1 MGLIA
6 SIVTRPVGSL
16 VVCTSVAVLGLIS
29 LSYIPINLYPQT
41 RLPTLTITTELSD
54 SSPEEIETLIS
65 RKMEEALVGL
75 SGLRKISSSSRQGN
89 SRLVLEFQEDRD
101 PSESV
106 MEVRGRIRRLWP
118 SFPKD
123 TRFPIIN
130 HYNPSDEPLV
140 VMGITGAMSLAELS
154 HWVEH
159 TLKPQFSRIKGVAA
173 VQVAGSSFLEMK
185 VNCDA
190 GMLNAQRLSVHDVA
204 EAIKKGNAA
213 LHAGFIT
220 EGGKRFPIRTAGDLR
235 SVPDVANQPL
245 VVGEGG
251 AVVTVGDVAE
261 VEMVSEA
268 PREIS
273 RLSGKPLVS
282 LALYRTTD
290 SDMRRIWRLIQE
302 KIDEL
307 NKKETGIRI
316 EVIYSQAEVL
326 EESLARLKVIML
338 ASALTAGGT
347 LFLFLGTVSST
358 LIILAAIPFSMLVAL
373 LLMHIF
379 GLSLDLFSLSGLSL
393 SVGTVVDSGIIVIE
407 SISFRMG
414 YGRDPKAAIVA
425 GTEEISLP
433 ILFSTI
439 TTISVFLPLV
449 FVSQSVRSYFVG
461 LTWSVSLSMLASL
474 IAAMVLVPVL
484 FGFFGGR
491 RGNRFDLS
499 KYVDYPRHYDRVLS
513 FVVSHPKHV
522 VLATMVFLAVVG
534 FMATRLTYRQD
545 WGIAEQ
551 GFKVN
556 LVLEPGTSADRTLKE
571 AQMLEN
577 QILKLPKVRRV
588 YTRITEDQGRIMV
601 TLNKNSTS
609 ADAEECVK
617 AMRQSVPQQSHT
629 EYYFMPLGQGG
640 NLRTLTVIITG
651 PSVDRMVRYMH
662 EARSTFMTLPGVQTC
677 ALHQAN
683 PAPEVGFKVEYDRL
697 GSKGVRPADMAMDLR
712 SRLTG
717 PVATRITSGEEEIP
731 VRVKTK
737 QDPRVGL
744 KPLQQAYL
752 LNDQSDMLP
761 FTELTEPSL
770 NMVQREINRENR
782 IRAVTAS
789 VVLSP
794 EADPVQVAASIQA
807 SLAKIQLD
815 PGYTFKMGEEVE
827 EILRTK
833 REMLGTAFIG
843 LLLIYLVLVAG
854 TESFLQPLVIMTAAP
869 FAAGGVIL
877 SLTLSGYSVNLP
889 VYMGTIIL
897 CGLLAN
903 VNIVLVYA
911 IKDRLAAGAAAR
923 DAVIE
928 GARRRLRPI
937 LMTTMT
943 SVCASLPMLFD
954 RGIGSSTWV
963 PFALTLAS
971 GLTASAMFSLVLTPA
986 AYLELI
992 GIEERFRRV
1001 AAVIR
1006 SRLFER

>member
-1 MGLIA
+1 M
-6 SIVTRPVGSL
+6 
-16 VVCTSVAVLGLIS
+16 IS
-29 LSYIPINLYPQT
+29 LSFIPINLYPQT
-41 RLPTLTITTELSD
+41 RLPTLTITTELAD

-75 SGLRKISSSSRQGN
+75 PGLRKISSSSRQGT

-101 PSESV
+101 LSESV

-140 VMGITGAMSLAELS
+140 VMGITGAMSLHELS

-173 VQVAGSSFLEMK
+173 VQAAGSSFLEMK

-190 GMLNAQRLSVHDVA
+190 GMLNAQSLSVHDVA

-235 SVPDVANQPL
+235 SVPDVANQPV

-273 RLSGKPLVS
+273 RLNGKPLVS

-290 SDMRRIWRLIQE
+290 SDMRRIWLLIQE

-307 NKKETGIRI
+307 NKMETRIRI
-316 EVIYSQAEVL
+316 EVIYNQAEIL

-338 ASALTAGGT
+338 LAALTAGGT

-373 LLMHIF
+373 LLMQIF

-433 ILFSTI
+433 VLFSTI
-439 TTISVFLPLV
+439 TTISVFLPLL
-449 FVSQSVRSYFVG
+449 FVSQRVRSYFVG

-513 FVVSHPKHV
+513 FVVSHPRHV
-522 VLATMVFLAVVG
+522 VLATMVFLTVVG

-556 LVLEPGTSADRTLKE
+556 LVMTPGTSADRTLKE
-571 AQMLEN
+571 AQTLEN
-577 QILKLPKVRRV
+577 RILKLPKVRRV

-617 AMRQSVPQQSHT
+617 TMRQSVPQQPHA

-662 EARSTFMTLPGVQTC
+662 EARSTLMTLPGVQTC

-697 GSKGVRPADMAMDLR
+697 GSKGVRPANMAMDLR

-717 PVATRITSGEEEIP
+717 PVATRIAIGEEEIP

-794 EADPVQVAASIQA
+794 EADPVQVAAAIQA
-807 SLAKIQLD
+807 SLAKIRLD

-877 SLTLSGYSVNLP
+877 ALTLSGYSVNLP

-1006 SRLFER
+1006 SRLFES